1 MDLQH
6 LRALVVVAETGSV
19 TAAAR
24 RLLLTQP
31 AVTKQ
36 LSALEGE
43 LGGALFDRTR
53 KPLPPTP
60 LGQATLAYARRILQ
74 LTDDLRALVSHEA
87 GNLRG
92 ELRLGVVHSLA
103 LQLVPPLVQELRQ
116 QYPGVQLQLRSSSA
130 SRLRRAVEDGLLDA
144 AIVLVPPHTRVPADL
159 AATRLAPE
167 PLTLVS
173 ATQTPLTGTVTIEA
187 LRGQAW
193 VMSRSGCGYRAVLKR
208 TLEAAGIPFTVAVEV
223 LETELQ
229 LQLIRAGIGVGIILR
244 RALPPRLQRTG
255 LQTFTVADLSLAL
268 EAWLWHRRTGPVIAV
283 TMPLIEQLVSFLLL
297 GKTTAPRARRAPL
310 AALTRDPAGG
320 CC

>member
-1 MDLQH
+1 MDLHH

-53 KPLPPTP
+53 KPLTPTS

-87 GNLRG
+87 GGLRG
-92 ELRLGVVHSLA
+92 ALRLGMVHSLA
-103 LQLVPPLVQELRQ
+103 SQLVPPLVQALRQ
-116 QYPGVQLQLRSSSA
+116 QYPGVQLRLHSSSA
-130 SRLRRAVEDGLLDA
+130 SLLRRAVEDGLLDA
-144 AIVLVPPHTRVPADL
+144 AIVLVSPHTRVPADL
-159 AATRLAPE
+159 AAIRLAPE

-173 ATQTPLTGTVTIEA
+173 SAQTPLTGTVASEA
-187 LRGQAW
+187 LRGYAW
-193 VMSRSGCGYRAVLKR
+193 VMSRNGCGYRATLKR

-223 LETELQ
+223 LETDLQ
-229 LQLIRAGIGVGIILR
+229 LQLIRAGIGIGITLR
-244 RALPPRLQRTG
+244 RALPPRLQGTG
-255 LQTFTVADLSLAL
+255 LQTFTVGDLSLTL
-268 EAWLWHRRTGPVIAV
+268 EAWLLHRRTGPVIAA
-283 TMPLIEQLVSFLLL
+283 TMPLIEHLVSCLLL
-297 GKTTAPRARRAPL
+297 GKTTQRDRHVPL
-310 AALTRDPAGG
+310 AALTTQPTGDV
-320 CC
+320 

>member
-103 LQLVPPLVQELRQ
+103 SQLVPPLVQELRQ

-144 AIVLVPPHTRVPADL
+144 AIVLVPPHTHVPADL

-167 PLTLVS
+167 PLTLVAS
-173 ATQTPLTGTVTIEA
+173 IQTPLTGTVAIEA
-187 LRGQAW
+187 LRGYAW

-255 LQTFTVADLSLAL
+255 LHTFTVADLSLTL

-283 TMPLIEQLVSFLLL
+283 TMPLIEHLVSMLLL
-297 GKTTAPRARRAPL
+297 GKTTAQRERRAPL
-310 AALTRDPAGG
+310 AALTSEAAEGLG
-320 CC
+320 

>member
-53 KPLPPTP
+53 KPLP
-60 LGQATLAYARRILQ
+60 
-74 LTDDLRALVSHEA
+74 
-87 GNLRG
+87 
-92 ELRLGVVHSLA
+92 
-103 LQLVPPLVQELRQ
+103 
-116 QYPGVQLQLRSSSA
+116 
-130 SRLRRAVEDGLLDA
+130 
-144 AIVLVPPHTRVPADL
+144 
-159 AATRLAPE
+159 
-167 PLTLVS
+167 LVS
-173 ATQTPLTGTVTIEA
+173 ATQTPLTGMVAIEA
-187 LRGQAW
+187 LRGHAW

-255 LQTFTVADLSLAL
+255 LQTFTVADL
-268 EAWLWHRRTGPVIAV
+268 
-283 TMPLIEQLVSFLLL
+283 
-297 GKTTAPRARRAPL
+297 
-310 AALTRDPAGG
+310 
-320 CC
+320 